1 MKKEDFFEVLG
12 ELDDDIVKG
21 AKTSMKK
28 KRNWK
33 VWGAMVACLAVV
45 IMAGS
50 IIPQVI
56 PTETDPQGNENM
68 IETGKFNIYYLSE
81 RGTIENKS
89 MEVRCTAEDIFN
101 EWAILNNISDV
112 VFVNCVYDDGG
123 SEKLQGDV
131 MEYIVGN
138 RLTLNLTV
146 SAEFS
151 AYAESEQGDLL
162 IQSLRQTF
170 CDYISVDDF
179 NLIIDN

>member
-21 AKTSMKK
+21 DKTCMKK

-56 PTETDPQGNENM
+56 PTKTNPPGNEN
-68 IETGKFNIYYLSE
+68 IVETGNLKIYYLSE
-81 RGTIENKS
+81 RGTIENKT

-101 EWAILNNISDV
+101 EWAVLNSISDV

-123 SEKLQGDV
+123 SEKQQGDFV
-131 MEYIVGN
+131 EHIVGN
-138 RLTLNLTV
+138 NFTLNLTV

-151 AYAESEQGDLL
+151 VYAESEQGELL

-170 CDYISVDDF
+170 CDYISIDDF
-179 NLIIDN
+179 NLIIEN